1 METILQF
8 INGIREFWGKL
19 TLSAKVII
27 GISFVIVFLGLL
39 LIIYFGAQPQ
49 YTVLSSGLSPQEV
62 SKVTDVLSRQGIKYQ
77 LSDNNTSV
85 WVPVDQRSNAQLLL
99 AQSDL
104 PVGRP
109 VPPGWELFSTTEL
122 MTNQWL
128 QNVKFM
134 RAVQG
139 EIQKQLNAFDFVNN
153 SYVLIREAKEEL
165 FVSEQKPSEAAV
177 TLDINRPLTKQEVKA
192 IVSIVDHAGG
202 ANLHPGNI
210 TIVST
215 KGDVLYLPPQAGF
228 ASLASSKLEL
238 LTEWERQR
246 EMKVMNKLREL
257 GVRGTVSVS
266 AKINFD
272 SSEEIE
278 EKVSEGTEI
287 STSTTE
293 TTSETSEKPPEGTP
307 GVVANVPEAT
317 LPGTTSSKETTTE
330 EIANYEP
337 SRLTRKK
344 KKEGGNVEKFLV
356 TVIVEGDYQESQNEQ
371 GNKTRNYIGLS
382 EDRKKMYQDF
392 VMSAVGEGEV
402 PTEVLVYDQPFG
414 ISELETGIPKVE
426 AVPFQWK
433 TWITPITIIIQL
445 FVILIVFLLL
455 RSFLRSTVV
464 EKKEIEEEVEPIEL
478 SGLSKEDM
486 RRQEVAREVVRVSIE
501 EPETAAALIR
511 SWLAEGEE

>member
-1 METILQF
+1 METFLQF

-19 TLSAKVII
+19 TLSARVII
-27 GISFVIVFLGLL
+27 GISFLIVFLGLL
-39 LIIYFGAQPQ
+39 FIIYFGSQPQ
-49 YTVLSSGLSPQEV
+49 YVVLSSGLSPQEV
-62 SKVTDVLSRQGIKYQ
+62 TKVTDVLTRQGVKYQ
-77 LSDNNTSV
+77 LTDNNTSV
-85 WVPVDQRSNAQLLL
+85 WVPVDQRSNAQLML
-99 AQSDL
+99 AQNDL

-134 RAVQG
+134 RALQG
-139 EIQKQLNAFDFVNN
+139 EIQKQINAFDFVNY

-177 TLDINRPLTKQEVKA
+177 TLDISRPLTKQEVKA

-202 ANLHPGNI
+202 PNLHPGNI
-210 TIVST
+210 TVVST
-215 KGDVLYLPPQAGF
+215 KGDVLYLPPQEGF

-238 LTEWERQR
+238 VADWEKQR

-293 TTSETSEKPPEGTP
+293 TTSETVDRPPEGVP

-317 LPGTTSSKETTTE
+317 TPGVSTSKETSTE
-330 EIANYEP
+330 EIVNYEP

-344 KKEGGNVEKFLV
+344 KKEAGNVEKFLV
-356 TVIVEGDYQESQNEQ
+356 TVIVEGDYQETQDEQ

-382 EDRKKMYQDF
+382 EERKRMYKDL
-392 VMSAVGEGEV
+392 VLSAVGEGEV

-414 ISELETGIPKVE
+414 ISEQETGVPKVE
-426 AVPFQWK
+426 ELPFQWR
-433 TWITPITIIIQL
+433 TWVTPVTVVVQL
-445 FVILIVFLLL
+445 LVIFVVFLLL
-455 RSFLRSTVV
+455 RSFLRSAVV
-464 EKKEIEEEVEPIEL
+464 EKKEIEEEIEPIEL
-478 SGLSKEDM
+478 PGVSREDL
-486 RRQEVAREVVRVSIE
+486 RRQEIAKEVARISVE
-501 EPETAAALIR
+501 EPENAAALIR
-511 SWLAEGEE
+511 SWLSEGER